1 MPAPPPELAA
11 RLAALDRRL
20 GERARRLG
28 RAVRRLSEV
37 PAGDLLWL
45 DRLHAA
51 GALTDYQIAALTD
64 GRDADLR
71 VGGRLVTG
79 SLGPRTRTATGPA
92 GPAVLKRCGD
102 RTEALERLT
111 QTKVP
116 HPAVVVPHAVAGG
129 GEGEAVWAVAAPA
142 AGGTLAARL
151 AARGRFTGEE
161 ALALA
166 RTLAGGLAA
175 AEAAGVIH
183 GEIHAHNVRLGPA
196 GPVLVDCGL
205 APLLPPRTADR
216 SRGGWA
222 EPTEGPPSFGTDE
235 DLRAFAA
242 LLWGALTG
250 RPPFLLAPRRFG
262 TVGIGGPPLAPIG
275 ELAPDA
281 PAPLAELIDALTG
294 HPSFGSSGAGAPGS
308 FAEVVERLRPVRPPF
323 SPVRTA
329 GWATACGF
337 ALAGIVGA
345 AGAPDPVPA
354 EPPSGTAPPAVS
366 PAPIVTTEP
375 TESAA
380 PPPSEIAPVPAVR
393 RVAVPE
399 FGR

>member
-20 GERARRLG
+20 VERARRLG
-28 RAVRRLSEV
+28 GAVRRLSEV

-51 GALTDYQIAALTD
+51 GALTDYQVAALIE
-64 GRDADLR
+64 GRDAELR
-71 VGGRLVTG
+71 VGEFVVAG
-79 SLGPRTRTATGPA
+79 SLGARTRTAVGAA
-92 GPAVLKRCGD
+92 GPAVLKRCGV
-102 RTEALERLT
+102 RTEALDHLGRVA
-111 QTKVP
+111 VP
-116 HPAVVVPHAVAGG
+116 HAAIVVPHAVTGG
-129 GEGEAVWAVAAPA
+129 AGEGQWVWTLSAPA

-151 AARGRFTGEE
+151 SARGRFTGEE

-175 AEAAGVIH
+175 AEAAGLIH
-183 GEIHAHNVRLGPA
+183 GEIHAKNVRLGPA

-205 APLLPPRTADR
+205 APLLPPRTAGDGAGDV

-222 EPTEGPPSFGTDE
+222 EPTDGPPTFGTDE

-262 TVGIGGPPLAPIG
+262 TVGLGGPPLPPVG
-275 ELAPDA
+275 DLAPDA
-281 PAPLAELIDALTG
+281 PAPLVDLIDRLLG
-294 HPSFGSSGAGAPGS
+294 HLSADARWDGPPAS
-308 FAEVVERLRPVRPPF
+308 FAEVVERLRPVRPAF

-345 AGAPDPVPA
+345 ASVPDPA
-354 EPPSGTAPPAVS
+354 ASPSGPADA

-375 TESAA
+375 AESTA
-380 PPPSEIAPVPAVR
+380 PPSPEIDAVPPVR
-393 RVAVPE
+393 RVAVP
-399 FGR
+399 